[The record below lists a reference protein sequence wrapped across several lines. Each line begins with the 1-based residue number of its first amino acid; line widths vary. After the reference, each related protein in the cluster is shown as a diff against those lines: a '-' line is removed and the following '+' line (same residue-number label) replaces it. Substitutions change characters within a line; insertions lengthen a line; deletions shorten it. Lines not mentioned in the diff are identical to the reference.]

1 MKHMPVMQDEIL
13 KYFEPCDNGLIIDG
27 TLGLGGHSEAL
38 LASYTRMN
46 ILGLDLDENALIFSG
61 NRLNKYGDR
70 IKILKD
76 NFSNILPIM
85 DSIERSELASGLLLD
100 LGVSSYQLDTPER
113 GFSFRFDAP
122 LDMRFNS
129 NQEIKAS
136 DVINEYSERELAD
149 LIYKYGEERKSRKIA
164 KAIIDRR
171 PIFTTMELADLIKNI
186 IGAKNYKIHPA
197 TKTFQALR
205 IEVNKELNNLYSALS
220 DSLKIIKNKG
230 RIIVIS
236 YHSLE
241 DRIVK
246 SFFKNESKKCICP
259 VEVLICECHHSPM
272 LKVITKR
279 VHKPSFS
286 EINANPRS
294 RSAKMRVA
302 ELISGTGY

>member
-1 MKHMPVMQDEIL
+1 MKLMPVMQDEIL
-13 KYFEPCDNGLIIDG
+13 KYFESCDNGLIIDG

-38 LASYTRMN
+38 LASYPRMN

-61 NRLNKYGDR
+61 NKLNKYGDR
-70 IKILKD
+70 VKILKD

-129 NQEIKAS
+129 DQEIKAS

-149 LIYKYGEERKSRKIA
+149 LIYKYGEERRSRKIA

-171 PIFTTMELADLIKNI
+171 PILTTMELADLIKKI

-220 DSLKIIKNKG
+220 DSLKIIKDKG

-279 VHKPSFS
+279 VHKPSVS
-286 EINANPRS
+286 EINDNPRS

>member
-13 KYFEPCDNGLIIDG
+13 KYFESCDSGLIIDG

-38 LASYTRMN
+38 LASYPRMN

-61 NRLNKYGDR
+61 NKLNKYGDR
-70 IKILKD
+70 VKILKD

-85 DSIERSELASGLLLD
+85 DAIERSELASGLLLD

-129 NQEIKAS
+129 DQEIKAS

-149 LIYKYGEERKSRKIA
+149 LIYKYGEEPRSRKIA

-171 PIFTTMELADLIKNI
+171 PILTTMELADLIKKI

-220 DSLKIIKNKG
+220 DSLKIIKDKG

-279 VHKPSFS
+279 VHKPSVS

>member
-13 KYFEPCDNGLIIDG
+13 KYFESCDSGLIIDG

-38 LASYTRMN
+38 LASYPRMN

-70 IKILKD
+70 VKILKD

-85 DSIERSELASGLLLD
+85 DAIERSELASGLLLD

-129 NQEIKAS
+129 DQEIKAS

-149 LIYKYGEERKSRKIA
+149 LIYKYGEEPRSRKIA

-171 PIFTTMELADLIKNI
+171 PILTTMELADLIKKI

-220 DSLKIIKNKG
+220 DSLKIIKDKG

-279 VHKPSFS
+279 VHKPSVS

>member
-13 KYFEPCDNGLIIDG
+13 KYFESCDNGLIIDG

-38 LASYTRMN
+38 LASYPRMN

-61 NRLNKYGDR
+61 NKLNKYGDR
-70 IKILKD
+70 VKILKD

-129 NQEIKAS
+129 DQEIKAS

-149 LIYKYGEERKSRKIA
+149 LIYKYGEERRSRKIA

-171 PIFTTMELADLIKNI
+171 PILTTMELADLIKKI

-220 DSLKIIKNKG
+220 DSLKIIKDKG

-236 YHSLE
+236 
-241 DRIVK
+241 
-246 SFFKNESKKCICP
+246 
-259 VEVLICECHHSPM
+259 
-272 LKVITKR
+272 
-279 VHKPSFS
+279 
-286 EINANPRS
+286 
-294 RSAKMRVA
+294 
-302 ELISGTGY
+302 

>member
-171 PIFTTMELADLIKNI
+171 PIFTTMELADLIKKI

>member
-136 DVINEYSERELAD
+136 DVINEYSESELAD

-171 PIFTTMELADLIKNI
+171 PIFTTMELADLIKKI

-220 DSLKIIKNKG
+220 DSLKIIKDKG

>member
-13 KYFEPCDNGLIIDG
+13 KYFESCDNGLIIDG

-38 LASYTRMN
+38 LASYPRMN

-61 NRLNKYGDR
+61 NKLNKYGDR
-70 IKILKD
+70 VKILKD

-129 NQEIKAS
+129 DQEIKAS

-149 LIYKYGEERKSRKIA
+149 LIYKYGEEPRSRKIA

-171 PIFTTMELADLIKNI
+171 PILTTMELADLIKKI

-220 DSLKIIKNKG
+220 DSLKIIKDKG

-279 VHKPSFS
+279 VHKPSVS

>member
-13 KYFEPCDNGLIIDG
+13 KYFESCDNGLIIDG

-38 LASYTRMN
+38 LASYPRMN

-70 IKILKD
+70 VKILKD

-85 DSIERSELASGLLLD
+85 DAIERSELASGLLLD

-136 DVINEYSERELAD
+136 DVINEYSESELAD

-164 KAIIDRR
+164 KAIIGRR
-171 PIFTTMELADLIKNI
+171 PIFTTMELADLIKKI

-220 DSLKIIKNKG
+220 DSLKIIKDKG

-259 VEVLICECHHSPM
+259 IEVLICECHHSPT

-279 VHKPSFS
+279 VHKPSVS

>member
-13 KYFEPCDNGLIIDG
+13 KYFESCDNGLIIDG

-38 LASYTRMN
+38 LASYPRMN
-46 ILGLDLDENALIFSG
+46 ILGLDLDESALIFSG

-70 IKILKD
+70 VKILKD

-129 NQEIKAS
+129 DQEIKAS

-149 LIYKYGEERKSRKIA
+149 LIYKYGEERRSRKIA

-171 PIFTTMELADLIKNI
+171 PILTTMELADLIKKI

-220 DSLKIIKNKG
+220 DSLKIIKDKG

-259 VEVLICECHHSPM
+259 VEVLICECHHSPI

-279 VHKPSFS
+279 VHKPSVS
-286 EINANPRS
+286 EIHANPRS

>member
-13 KYFEPCDNGLIIDG
+13 KYFESCDNGLIIDG

-38 LASYTRMN
+38 LASYPRMN

-61 NRLNKYGDR
+61 NKLNKYGDR
-70 IKILKD
+70 VKILKD
-76 NFSNILPIM
+76 NFSNILPII

-129 NQEIKAS
+129 DQEIKAS

-149 LIYKYGEERKSRKIA
+149 LIYKYGEEPRSRKIA

-171 PIFTTMELADLIKNI
+171 PILTTMELADLIKKI

-220 DSLKIIKNKG
+220 DSLKIIKDKG

-259 VEVLICECHHSPM
+259 VEVLICECHHSPA

-279 VHKPSFS
+279 VHKPSVS

>member
-13 KYFEPCDNGLIIDG
+13 KYFESCDNGLIIDG

-38 LASYTRMN
+38 LASYPRMN

-61 NRLNKYGDR
+61 NKLNKYGDR
-70 IKILKD
+70 VKILKD

-129 NQEIKAS
+129 DQEIKAS

-149 LIYKYGEERKSRKIA
+149 LIYKYGEERRSRKIA

-171 PIFTTMELADLIKNI
+171 PILTTMELADLIKKI

-220 DSLKIIKNKG
+220 DSLKIIKDKG

-279 VHKPSFS
+279 VHKPSVS